1 MGGQLGNETWTS
13 VLARESQLG
22 DLTASYWAFNAD
34 RMRLPNVSMLQGHV
48 DTSSVLV
55 ARTVRGRGSG
65 SFEWSSAYLLSFM
78 KPFTFRLWAAL
89 LAVIVCSGVV
99 DYLTERTRVKETTLG
114 KNTRV
119 ASHYSSPRNRQ
130 SIHLTL
136 TRAPVLVILLV
147 LTAASLYEYF
157 AGFLW
162 GGFAYPL
169 SRMSA
174 ICTRPHVW
182 IQPCRILHPA
192 PLRSRRVRHSH
203 AQLRVACEQRT
214 DQIVGGFFFL
224 VMISSCTREHWQRE
238 PLSLN
243 LRTRERTPHTRHAS
257 LHALPSL
264 SAWGLEW
271 RADTANL
278 AAFITVSAR
287 PTTSVASLTE
297 AVRDGK
303 TVCQPSLVDADRI
316 QIMHPRLRLS
326 RLNLPP
332 SFLVAPPMVEQLANQ
347 LVRPNQGCDGIL
359 TTLVEYRRWRAQ
371 PRYCN
376 LVTVQTVW
384 PQMGAIIGSHALLC
398 RCSHMDILR
407 RTLST

>member
-1 MGGQLGNETWTS
+1 
-13 VLARESQLG
+13 
-22 DLTASYWAFNAD
+22 
-34 RMRLPNVSMLQGHV
+34 
-48 DTSSVLV
+48 
-55 ARTVRGRGSG
+55 
-65 SFEWSSAYLLSFM
+65 M

-169 SRMSA
+169 SRVSA

-182 IQPCRILHPA
+182 IQPRRILHPA
-192 PLRSRRVRHSH
+192 PFRFRRAAHSH

-238 PLSLN
+238 RAHLI
-243 LRTRERTPHTRHAS
+243 AS
-257 LHALPSL
+257 ARIKGMPRYMLFSL
-264 SAWGLEW
+264 SANV
-271 RADTANL
+271 ANRHSEPGRVHHRVRPPDHERPVDGRGCEQRQEHL
-278 AAFITVSAR
+278 R
-287 PTTSVASLTE
+287 PTHCAMAAARRYVSPSAHVRRPRPRVA
-297 AVRDGK
+297 V
-303 TVCQPSLVDADRI
+303 
-316 QIMHPRLRLS
+316 
-326 RLNLPP
+326 
-332 SFLVAPPMVEQLANQ
+332 
-347 LVRPNQGCDGIL
+347 
-359 TTLVEYRRWRAQ
+359 
-371 PRYCN
+371 
-376 LVTVQTVW
+376 
-384 PQMGAIIGSHALLC
+384 LLC
-398 RCSHMDILR
+398 
-407 RTLST
+407 